1 LARSMRCERIC
12 WDGDIPL
19 IVRHAIAILEESKG
33 PAAGVSFFLVLFLSL
48 RLPVE
53 MWEIPEAVTA
63 GPGYESIPQ
72 PGDGYEET
80 FGSGPSW
87 KRNACSDV
95 VLRGLG
101 YKGCGVF
108 LASGIG
114 E

>member
-1 LARSMRCERIC
+1 MWFGS
-12 WDGDIPL
+12 IPL
-19 IVRHAIAILEESKG
+19 IVRLEIGSLEESKG
-33 PAAGVSFFLVLFLSL
+33 GVAAVSFFLVLFLSL
-48 RLPVE
+48 RMPVE

-72 PGDGYEET
+72 PRDGYEET

-87 KRNACSDV
+87 KPNACSDV

-108 LASGIG
+108 LVSG
-114 E
+114 EEE

>member
-1 LARSMRCERIC
+1 M
-12 WDGDIPL
+12 
-19 IVRHAIAILEESKG
+19 ES
-33 PAAGVSFFLVLFLSL
+33 PSSLSFFLVLFLSL

-72 PGDGYEET
+72 PRDGYEET

-87 KRNACSDV
+87 KPNACSDV

-108 LASGIG
+108 QASGSG

>member
-1 LARSMRCERIC
+1 MVSF
-12 WDGDIPL
+12 WDSSFGEVLIPL
-19 IVRHAIAILEESKG
+19 IVRLRNGSLEESTG
-33 PAAGVSFFLVLFLSL
+33 VAAVSFFLVLFLSF

-53 MWEIPEAVTA
+53 MWEIPEAITA
-63 GPGYESIPQ
+63 GPGYEWSPQ
-72 PGDGYEET
+72 PLDGYEET

-108 LASGIG
+108 LASG
-114 E
+114 EEE

>member
-1 LARSMRCERIC
+1 M
-12 WDGDIPL
+12 
-19 IVRHAIAILEESKG
+19 ES
-33 PAAGVSFFLVLFLSL
+33 PSSLSFFLVLFLSL

-72 PGDGYEET
+72 PRDGYEET

-87 KRNACSDV
+87 KPNACSDV

-108 LASGIG
+108 LASGSG

>member
-1 LARSMRCERIC
+1 MN
-12 WDGDIPL
+12 PL
-19 IVRHAIAILEESKG
+19 IVRLRIGSLEESTG
-33 PAAGVSFFLVLFLSL
+33 VAAVSFFLVRFLSF

-63 GPGYESIPQ
+63 GPDYESNPQ
-72 PGDGYEET
+72 PREGYEET

-87 KRNACSDV
+87 KPNACSDV

-108 LASGIG
+108 LAS
-114 E
+114 EQEE

>member
-1 LARSMRCERIC
+1 MNR
-12 WDGDIPL
+12 GHIPL
-19 IVRHAIAILEESKG
+19 IVRLAIASLEESKG
-33 PAAGVSFFLVLFLSL
+33 TAEVVFLLFGPSSFFTIAYGNVGNS
-48 RLPVE
+48 RV
-53 MWEIPEAVTA
+53 VTA

-72 PGDGYEET
+72 PRDGYEET

-101 YKGCGVF
+101 SKGCGVF
-108 LASGIG
+108 PASGSV